1 MDALMFDEVLALCQ
15 GTLSQEEFNEKLV
28 IRQHRFNCVLE
39 SQVKDMLPDKNLP
52 KIGNGF
58 SKCACIMLLI
68 SSYNNQN
75 KTSSSSRN
83 QVVIVISTVTKKFYS
98 NYSYEYYQISVTVSV
113 NKTVLL
119 KRYR

>member
-28 IRQHRFNCVLE
+28 IRKHRFNCVLE

-58 SKCACIMLLI
+58 QSVLVLCYLYLRIITRIRRHLHLE
-68 SSYNNQN
+68 
-75 KTSSSSRN
+75 
-83 QVVIVISTVTKKFYS
+83 TK
-98 NYSYEYYQISVTVSV
+98 
-113 NKTVLL
+113 
-119 KRYR
+119 